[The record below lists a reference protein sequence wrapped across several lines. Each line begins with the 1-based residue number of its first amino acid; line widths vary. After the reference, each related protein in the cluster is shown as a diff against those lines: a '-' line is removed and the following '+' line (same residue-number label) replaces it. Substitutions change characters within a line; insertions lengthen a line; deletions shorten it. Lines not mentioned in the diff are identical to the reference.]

1 MQFNPLGK
9 PKTLA
14 DIDAKASAGIGII
27 EAECHSAE
35 KGKAEALEKQGWQP
49 WLKTLG
55 PRSFFG
61 SFAKA
66 HKEFWDFYWKI
77 TRKRLSGQR
86 LSLAERVFLS
96 ILSRGFGKSTN
107 AEWAAIAEGA
117 LLGKGFVLYVC
128 GTKELAKA
136 HLESIRERLE
146 SPEILDY
153 YPGLANPQ
161 VGKFGQ
167 QFGWKQDVLVTAS
180 GWTVRAVG
188 LNEAVRGVRRGDMR
202 PTLIILDDI
211 DDEEDSPAVID
222 KKLRRLA
229 RAILPTAGRET
240 VILGAQN
247 LIHRNSVFNQI
258 YTRKSPVLA
267 ERQISGPHKAFDDLE
282 IEFKV
287 TDQGPRYFIKHARPT
302 WKDFDIQSAQEFLNN
317 SGPDNFLAEYQ
328 HDFRAD
334 HHGRVVHRYS
344 EEANLI
350 TWAEFAKV
358 YGFAEIPAH
367 WKKYVGHDWG
377 STGLERHPSVVSMA
391 AVSAMNS
398 ALPGKAF
405 LFKGF
410 TYGEEVL
417 PDDIAIDLCKTVW
430 PDWKEGLLPVKRL
443 EHWVKWRMSHEAKS
457 ERDVYRKKY
466 GLPFRAGA
474 KEKTTG
480 IAQLNHYFRS
490 DVSQPHPF
498 KEDVYDLT
506 SKTWKFGC
514 PSLFLIV
521 TEEEYHHPQGDAGL
535 ARWRDEFLNLEYVP
549 PKLTDEGIKPAH
561 PVKFR
566 DDAFDSFKICFIELA
581 LDVTALSE
589 AEAVDAAMPTGL
601 KQSDMAKA
609 TPEEF
614 EGKELAYHIAVAEVK
629 RDRKQHT
636 RSRDHHLV
644 EEPET
649 EISPTTYAMYGDE
662 D

>member
-14 DIDAKASAGIGII
+14 DIDAKAKAGMGVI

-35 KGKAEALEKQGWQP
+35 KGKAEALEKKGWQT

-55 PRSFFG
+55 PGTFFG
-61 SFAKA
+61 TFAKF
-66 HKEFWDFYWKI
+66 HKEFFDFYWKI
-77 TRKRLSGQR
+77 TRKRLAGKK
-86 LSLAERVFLS
+86 LELTERVFLA
-96 ILSRGFGKSTN
+96 IWARGFGKSSS
-107 AEWAAIAEGA
+107 AEWAAVAEGA

-146 SPEILDY
+146 SPEILEH

-188 LNEAVRGVRRGDMR
+188 LNEAVRGVRRADMR

-211 DDEEDSPAVID
+211 DSEEDSPSVIE
-222 KKLRRLA
+222 KKLKRLA
-229 RAILPTAGRET
+229 RSILPTAGRET

-287 TDQGPRYFIKHARPT
+287 TAQGPRYFIKHAKPT

-344 EEANLI
+344 EEVNLI
-350 TWAEFAKV
+350 TWAQFAKR
-358 YGFAEIPAH
+358 YGFTTIPQH

-377 STGLERHPSVVSMA
+377 STGLERHPSIVSMF

-398 ALPGKAF
+398 VLPGKAF

-410 TYGEEVL
+410 SYGEEVL
-417 PDDIAIDLCKTVW
+417 PEEIAADICKTVW
-430 PDWKEGLLPVKRL
+430 SDWKEGLMPVKRL
-443 EHWVKWRMSHEAKS
+443 HDWPKWRMSHEAKS
-457 ERDVYRKKY
+457 ERDLYRKKFN
-466 GLPFRAGA
+466 LPFRAGA
-474 KEKTTG
+474 KEKTVG
-480 IAQLNHYFRS
+480 ISQLNHYFRS

-498 KEDVYDLT
+498 KEDSYDLT
-506 SKTWKFGC
+506 SKTWKLGC

-521 TEEEYHHPQGDAGL
+521 NEEEYHHPQGDAGL

-549 PKLTDEGIKPAH
+549 PNLTDEGIKPAH

-566 DDAFDSFKICFIELA
+566 DDAFDSCKIIFVDLV
-581 LDVTALSE
+581 LDVTPLTE
-589 AEAVDAAMPTGL
+589 AEEVDAKMPKGL
-601 KQSDMAKA
+601 KRSDMAKA
-609 TPEEF
+609 KPEEF
-614 EGKELAYHIAVAEVK
+614 EGKELAYYVALGEVK
-629 RDRKQHT
+629 RERKQKQV
-636 RSRDHHLV
+636 SRDHHLV

-649 EISPTTYAMYGDE
+649 AISPATYSMFGDE